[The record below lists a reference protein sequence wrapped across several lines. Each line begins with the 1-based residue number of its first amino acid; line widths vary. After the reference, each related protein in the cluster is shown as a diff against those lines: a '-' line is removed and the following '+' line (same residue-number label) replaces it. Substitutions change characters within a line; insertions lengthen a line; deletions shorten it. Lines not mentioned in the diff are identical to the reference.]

1 MIHLEPAAKGKV
13 SSTNPVFILWNTEPV
28 LREEYFLEVKK
39 LGFELGE
46 QGTDAVSPG
55 GGKHVP
61 PRFHPKGDKVST
73 GRWERRDRAV
83 LLNLDAGPQ
92 RGPWPPALG

>member
-1 MIHLEPAAKGKV
+1 M
-13 SSTNPVFILWNTEPV
+13 
-28 LREEYFLEVKK
+28 EVKK

-55 GGKHVP
+55 VGKDVP
-61 PRFHPKGDKVST
+61 SQKPRFHPKGDKVST
-73 GRWERRDRAV
+73 GRWERRGRAV